1 MCFMIGV
8 ELFLQTFLKT
18 KNNNKKGT
26 MAEHV
31 FSIRQCPSKKSY
43 FYFIRFPPQVSG
55 EMFETAKNLK
65 CEDAINSSFK
75 RHSENVM
82 KILLTEQNIGF
93 KDETAKVIPFPLW
106 FSFENITKINC
117 RRGP

>member
-8 ELFLQTFLKT
+8 ELFLQTYLKT
-18 KNNNKKGT
+18 KRNNKKET

-31 FSIRQCPSKKSY
+31 FSIRQRPLKKSY
-43 FYFIRFPPQVSG
+43 FYNIRFPPQVSG

-65 CEDAINSSFK
+65 CEDSINSSFK
-75 RHSENVM
+75 RHFENAM
-82 KILLTEQNIGF
+82 KILLTEQNTDF
-93 KDETAKVIPFPLW
+93 KVETAKVIAFPLW

-117 RRGP
+117 G

>member
-1 MCFMIGV
+1 MIGV

-65 CEDAINSSFK
+65 CEDAIDSSFK
-75 RHSENVM
+75 RQSENAM
-82 KILLTEQNIGF
+82 KILLIEQNTAI
-93 KDETAKVIPFPLW
+93 KVETAKVIAFPLW

-117 RRGP
+117 R